1 VRVGEDHSGSTA
13 IAALVTPTHIIV
25 ANCGDSRCVLV
36 RKSGTEEMSEDHKP
50 YNDVEKRRI
59 EGAGGSVTMRRVNG
73 DLAVSRAL
81 GDFVYKHRSDLP
93 AEAQQVSAEP
103 EIKIVP
109 RSPDDQVRRRRGAA
123 GGRRHG
129 ALPCWS
135 CVSMLLHSC
144 EQHLLRPCHAAPAP
158 HPALWC
164 LTFVPPLVRLP
175 VCPVPRCST
184 WCSPAT
190 ASGT

>member
-1 VRVGEDHSGSTA
+1 
-13 IAALVTPTHIIV
+13 
-25 ANCGDSRCVLV
+25 VLV

-50 YNDVEKRRI
+50 FNDVEKRRI

-109 RSPDDQVRRRRGAA
+109 RSPDDQVRGQAQALRGA
-123 GGRRHG
+123 GGRLR
-129 ALPCWS
+129 CWKKGWLAHLVKHHAR
-135 CVSMLLHSC
+135 CVSGRANERDASALRSSPAPRSSPT
-144 EQHLLRPCHAAPAP
+144 LLRSTLSQPRDSGAP
-158 HPALWC
+158 L
-164 LTFVPPLVRLP
+164 
-175 VCPVPRCST
+175 CPVPRIPTGSSARCSS
-184 WCSPAT
+184 WCSLAT